1 MARDAREGNRVPMA
15 NLLHALH
22 KTALSEPK
30 SAVILVIFGLL
41 VLSALARLI
50 GLVALLVAVGAYSKP
65 PPSSFSPFLKSWI
78 RGRLREQKGGG
89 AGGGGAS
96 GIMRSMTSAIAGL
109 LDSATASLVAAAHSA
124 RFVDLTCCT
133 VAALYISDATAN
145 AAALQD
151 APAAIGANVP
161 PRSRELVFVG
171 VFGTWL
177 AVPNAA
183 VGVAREHAPWLLEGG
198 GS

>member
-1 MARDAREGNRVPMA
+1 MWCHTKSQMAR
-15 NLLHALH
+15 
-22 KTALSEPK
+22 
-30 SAVILVIFGLL
+30 
-41 VLSALARLI
+41 
-50 GLVALLVAVGAYSKP
+50 
-65 PPSSFSPFLKSWI
+65 SFRRPV
-78 RGRLREQKGGG
+78 
-89 AGGGGAS
+89 
-96 GIMRSMTSAIAGL
+96 RSMTSAIAGL